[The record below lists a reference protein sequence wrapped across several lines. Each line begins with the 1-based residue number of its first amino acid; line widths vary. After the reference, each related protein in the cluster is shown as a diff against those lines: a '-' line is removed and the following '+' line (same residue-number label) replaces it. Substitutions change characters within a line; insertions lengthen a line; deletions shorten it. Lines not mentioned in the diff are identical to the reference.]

1 MAVEL
6 LPFEQNE
13 EEIRIIANYE
23 SFMRISCVYNGQ
35 FAFVWTEDNL
45 MGVVDYDG
53 NVIVTPEYQKIE
65 YAYRGGDYTMD
76 ELVFIAHG
84 NNGII
89 QVINARNQEKIIES

>member
-1 MAVEL
+1 MIEDYEDEEF
-6 LPFEQNE
+6 FEQNE

-23 SFMRISCVYNGQ
+23 SFVRISCVYNGQ

-65 YAYRGGDYTMD
+65 YPSSFCTDRPLWFRTG
-76 ELVFIAHG
+76 HG
-84 NNGII
+84 
-89 QVINARNQEKIIES
+89 R

>member
-1 MAVEL
+1 
-6 LPFEQNE
+6 
-13 EEIRIIANYE
+13 
-23 SFMRISCVYNGQ
+23 MRISCVYNGQ

-53 NVIVTPEYQKIE
+53 NVIVPPEYQKIE
-65 YAYRGGDYTMD
+65 YAYWGDDYAMD

-89 QVINARNQEKIIES
+89 QVINARN

>member
-1 MAVEL
+1 MIGDLPNVTCLGSAIVDGKAVLFEL

-23 SFMRISCVYNGQ
+23 SFVRISCVYNGQ

-53 NVIVTPEYQKIE
+53 NVIVPPEYQKLNMHIGE
-65 YAYRGGDYTMD
+65 T
-76 ELVFIAHG
+76 
-84 NNGII
+84 II
-89 QVINARNQEKIIES
+89 QWMNLFS